1 MKKNIIIFVV
11 VVFILAAILGAWWWQ
26 HQQNLS
32 SAVDSSLANVIK
44 KGKLVVGSD
53 IPYGVMEF
61 IDKDGQPAGI
71 DVDIAKEVASRL
83 GVQLE
88 FKDYDWNALFS
99 AVKSG
104 EIDLAISSIS
114 ITPERKNEML
124 FSAPYFSGGQS
135 IVIKVDNQII
145 KTVADLTNKR
155 IGAQKDTTGYVEAK
169 KYTSENLITA
179 YEACEDSDQGQ
190 GIVYD
195 LKTDKLDAI
204 MVDYIQALSIGKNE
218 PILKI
223 LGKPLT
229 QEYYGI
235 VTRIGN
241 DSLLEEVD
249 RVLRDIKREDKVKE
263 IENRWVKN

>member
-99 AVKSG
+99 
-104 EIDLAISSIS
+104 
-114 ITPERKNEML
+114 
-124 FSAPYFSGGQS
+124 
-135 IVIKVDNQII
+135 
-145 KTVADLTNKR
+145 
-155 IGAQKDTTGYVEAK
+155 
-169 KYTSENLITA
+169 
-179 YEACEDSDQGQ
+179 
-190 GIVYD
+190 
-195 LKTDKLDAI
+195 
-204 MVDYIQALSIGKNE
+204 
-218 PILKI
+218 
-223 LGKPLT
+223 
-229 QEYYGI
+229 
-235 VTRIGN
+235 
-241 DSLLEEVD
+241 
-249 RVLRDIKREDKVKE
+249 
-263 IENRWVKN
+263 